1 MSTTRRKPS
10 AALSKILSSISEEDK
25 RHTRD
30 RMLVAVKIAD
40 ALEAKKLSQKRFAEL
55 MGKSE
60 SEISEWLSGNRNF
73 TIDTLS
79 DIGDS
84 LGISLLPNSDMRTK
98 RVSTQESHIKIA
110 KTRNPRPYVL
120 SGEQLFNH
128 SFDDWKL
135 AASSNLVLCPLA

>member
-1 MSTTRRKPS
+1 MNTTKRKPS

-79 DIGDS
+79 DIGDC
-84 LGISLLPNSDMRTK
+84 LGISLLPNSDMRIK

-128 SFDDWKL
+128 SFNDWKHT
-135 AASSNLVLCPLA
+135 ASSNLVLCSLA